1 MQLNTD
7 RKDNHMK
14 ISKGKVVSIHYA
26 LNDAAGE
33 VLESSEGEAPL
44 EYLHGHGN
52 IIAGLEKALDGKAA
66 GEKLKAVIPPED
78 GYGVRD
84 EAMVK
89 RLPLSSF
96 QNQDEVQVGAQ
107 FQAETSQGPRL
118 ATVTEMDDENV
129 TVDLNHPLADQTL
142 NFDIEVV
149 DVREATEEELSHGHA
164 HGPEGHV
171 H

>member
-1 MQLNTD
+1 
-7 RKDNHMK
+7 MK

-33 VLESSEGEAPL
+33 VLESSRGEAPL

-52 IIAGLEKALDGKAA
+52 IIAGLEKALDGKTA
-66 GEKLKAVIPPED
+66 GDKLKAVIPPED

-89 RLPLSSF
+89 RLPISSF

-118 ATVTEMDDENV
+118 ATVTEMDGENV

-142 NFDIEVV
+142 SFDIEVV
-149 DVREATEEELSHGHA
+149 AVREATEEELSHGHA
-164 HGPEGHV
+164 HGPEGHD

>member
-1 MQLNTD
+1 MN
-7 RKDNHMK
+7 
-14 ISKGKVVSIHYA
+14 ISKGKVVNIHYA

-33 VLESSEGEAPL
+33 VLESSEGQAPL

-66 GEKLKAVIPPED
+66 GDKLKAVIPPED
-78 GYGVRD
+78 GYGIRD
-84 EAMVK
+84 ETLVK
-89 RLPLSSF
+89 ELPLSSF
-96 QNQDEVQVGAQ
+96 QGPDEVAVGAQ

-118 ATVTEMDDENV
+118 ATVTKMDDENV

-142 NFDIEVV
+142 SFDIDVV

-164 HGPEGHV
+164 HGPEGHD

>member
-1 MQLNTD
+1 
-7 RKDNHMK
+7 MK

-26 LNDAAGE
+26 LNDPAGE
-33 VLESSEGEAPL
+33 LLESSEGEAPL
-44 EYLHGHGN
+44 KYLHGHGN
-52 IIAGLEKALDGKAA
+52 IIAGLEKALAGKAA
-66 GEKLKAVIPPED
+66 GEKIKAVIPPED

-96 QNQDEVQVGAQ
+96 KNQDEVQVGAQ
-107 FQAETSQGPRL
+107 FQAETSRGPRL

-142 NFDIEVV
+142 SFDIEVV

-164 HGPEGHV
+164 HGPEGHA

>member
-1 MQLNTD
+1 
-7 RKDNHMK
+7 MK

-52 IIAGLEKALDGKAA
+52 IIAGLEKALAGKAA

-96 QNQDEVQVGAQ
+96 KNQDEVHVGAQ
-107 FQAETSQGPRL
+107 FQAETSHGPRL
-118 ATVTEMDDENV
+118 ATVTAMDDKNV

-142 NFDIEVV
+142 SFDIEVV
-149 DVREATEEELSHGHA
+149 AVREATEEELSHGHA
-164 HGPEGHV
+164 HGPEGHAD
-171 H
+171 

>member
-1 MQLNTD
+1 MN
-7 RKDNHMK
+7 

-33 VLESSEGEAPL
+33 VLESSEGQAPL

-66 GEKLKAVIPPED
+66 GDQLKAVIPPED
-78 GYGVRD
+78 GYGIRD
-84 EAMVK
+84 ETQVK
-89 RLPLSSF
+89 ELPLSSF
-96 QNQDEVQVGAQ
+96 QSQDEVAVGAQ

-118 ATVTEMDDENV
+118 ATVTKMDDKNV

-142 NFDIEVV
+142 SFDIDVV

-164 HGPEGHV
+164 HGPEGHD

>member
-7 RKDNHMK
+7 RKENHMK

-33 VLESSEGEAPL
+33 VLESSAGGAPL

-118 ATVTEMDDENV
+118 ATVTEMDDQNV

-142 NFDIEVV
+142 SFDIEVV

-164 HGPEGHV
+164 HGPEGHA

>member
-1 MQLNTD
+1 MN
-7 RKDNHMK
+7 
-14 ISKGKVVSIHYA
+14 ISKGKVVNIHYA

-33 VLESSEGEAPL
+33 VLESSEGQAPL

-66 GEKLKAVIPPED
+66 GDKLKAVIPPED
-78 GYGVRD
+78 GYGIRD
-84 EAMVK
+84 ETLVK
-89 RLPLSSF
+89 ELPLSSF
-96 QNQDEVQVGAQ
+96 QSQDEVAVGAQ
-107 FQAETSQGPRL
+107 FQAETSQGPQL
-118 ATVTEMDDENV
+118 ATVTKMDDKNV

-142 NFDIEVV
+142 SFDIDVV

-164 HGPEGHV
+164 HGPEGHD

>member
-1 MQLNTD
+1 MN
-7 RKDNHMK
+7 
-14 ISKGKVVSIHYA
+14 ISKGKVVSIDYA

-33 VLESSEGEAPL
+33 VLESSEGQAPL

-66 GEKLKAVIPPED
+66 GDKLKAVIPPED
-78 GYGVRD
+78 GYGIRD
-84 EAMVK
+84 ETQVK
-89 RLPLSSF
+89 ELPLSSF
-96 QNQDEVQVGAQ
+96 QSQDEVAVGAQ

-118 ATVTEMDDENV
+118 ATVTKMDDKNV

-142 NFDIEVV
+142 SFDIDVV

-164 HGPEGHV
+164 HGPEGHD

>member
-1 MQLNTD
+1 
-7 RKDNHMK
+7 MK

-66 GEKLKAVIPPED
+66 GEKLKAVIPPEE

-118 ATVTEMDDENV
+118 ATVTEMDDKKV

-142 NFDIEVV
+142 SFDIEVV
-149 DVREATEEELSHGHA
+149 GVREATEEELSHGHA
-164 HGPEGHV
+164 HGPEGHR

>member
-1 MQLNTD
+1 MKCS
-7 RKDNHMK
+7 KD
-14 ISKGKVVSIHYA
+14 KVVSIHYA
-26 LNDAAGE
+26 LTDTAGE
-33 VLESSEGEAPL
+33 VLESSEGQSPL

-66 GEKLKAVIPPED
+66 GDKLKAVIPPED
-78 GYGVRD
+78 GYGIRD
-84 EAMVK
+84 ETLVK
-89 RLPLSSF
+89 ELPLSSF
-96 QNQDEVQVGAQ
+96 QSQDEVAVGAQ

-118 ATVTEMDDENV
+118 ATVTKMDDKNV

-142 NFDIEVV
+142 SFNIDVV

-164 HGPEGHV
+164 HGPEGHD

>member
-1 MQLNTD
+1 MN
-7 RKDNHMK
+7 
-14 ISKGKVVSIHYA
+14 ISKGKVVNIHYA

-33 VLESSEGEAPL
+33 VLESSEGQAPL

-66 GEKLKAVIPPED
+66 GDKLKAVIPPED
-78 GYGVRD
+78 GYGIRD
-84 EAMVK
+84 ETLVK
-89 RLPLSSF
+89 ELPLSSF
-96 QNQDEVQVGAQ
+96 QSQDEVAVGAQ

-118 ATVTEMDDENV
+118 ATVTKMDDKNV

-142 NFDIEVV
+142 SFDIDVV

-164 HGPEGHV
+164 HGPEGHD